1 MYPLM
6 TRIKQ
11 YWSRYRAWQRDPMHG
26 RWVKE
31 GSSADDAQGK
41 QHRCANCGR
50 EYNGNY
56 CPDCGQRHSV
66 GRVTWNSIRQ
76 GVMELWGLGS
86 RSLPYTLWQ
95 LVWRPGYLIGDYL
108 RGRRQLSYPP
118 IKMLVIVALF
128 TFLVFNFSDDTAE
141 STVVEITNFDSFF
154 DQTMD
159 WFLKHLDWLM
169 LFLMSLFIL
178 PTYALF
184 RYSPRCPKH
193 TLPEGFFIQVFIS
206 SLLLMFFIVYTLI
219 VYTLSSLLP
228 SNWANSNAIYSVSY
242 VAVSLLLLRV
252 YKQLFGFGWWGT
264 IWRLLLVLYCG
275 AKLYGLTAELCYQFY
290 SHYKHLPADNKYTFE
305 HCVYSCLIALLLIA
319 GCFIAAHAVEYIKKR
334 LQR

>member
-1 MYPLM
+1 MNLA
-6 TRIKQ
+6 TIRHHRA
-11 YWSRYRAWQRDPMHG
+11 RYRAWQLDPTRD
-26 RWVKE
+26 VKPC
-31 GSSADDAQGK
+31 DRTTT
-41 QHRCANCGR
+41 HHCANCG
-50 EYNGNY
+50 NDFVGAY
-56 CPDCGQRHSV
+56 CCDCGQRADT
-66 GRVTWNSIRQ
+66 GRITWDSIRH
-76 GVMELWGLGS
+76 GVMELWGLGT
-86 RSLPYTLWQ
+86 RSFPYTLWQ

-159 WFLKHLDWLM
+159 RFLKHLDWLM

-206 SLLLMFFIVYTLI
+206 SLLLMFFIVYTL
-219 VYTLSSLLP
+219 LSSLLP
-228 SNWANSNAIYSVSY
+228 SNWANSNVIYAVSY

-252 YKQLFGFGWWGT
+252 YKQLFGFGWWDT

>member
-1 MYPLM
+1 M
-6 TRIKQ
+6 TATETIKQ
-11 YWSRYRAWQRDPMHG
+11 KWQRYRAWQHDPTHDT
-26 RWVKE
+26 RRIDHSVT
-31 GSSADDAQGK
+31 
-41 QHRCANCGR
+41 HHCANCG
-50 EYNGNY
+50 NDFVGAY
-56 CPDCGQRHSV
+56 CCDCGQRADT
-66 GRVTWNSIRQ
+66 GRITWDSIRH
-76 GVMELWGLGS
+76 GVMELWGLGT
-86 RSLPYTLWQ
+86 RSFPYTLWQ

-219 VYTLSSLLP
+219 VYTLSSLVP
-228 SNWANSNAIYSVSY
+228 SNWANSNAIYAVSY

-252 YKQLFGFGWWGT
+252 YKQLFGFGWWAT